1 MIPVY
6 IFVQFWSGLMLLALP
21 IRTYVLPST
30 PKLPT
35 ASPIFEYE
43 FMNYGETIVHFSPVH
58 FWKDA
63 TGGGHKRE
71 SVVYG
76 IHFPISRS

>member
-1 MIPVY
+1 
-6 IFVQFWSGLMLLALP
+6 
-21 IRTYVLPST
+21 
-30 PKLPT
+30 
-35 ASPIFEYE
+35 
-43 FMNYGETIVHFSPVH
+43 MNYGATSVPFSPVH

-76 IHFPISRS
+76 IHFPISRSWLLPTCAAQSSELGQNRGEDIIEHIFIHE